1 MFFLKKLFEKKKAV
15 SASPNKKKRPQV
27 PHDIERRK
35 QPLCFKCGSG
45 SFTYEEYWKEYTC
58 DKCGWIYTSLDAKP
72 EAPELVKN
80 KSRYSIFNKAG
91 KKLSLLDLGKPLF
104 PIVAYTDLERE
115 KENSPLSPLLKMR
128 ASPTFDSRKPSQ
140 EFLNEA
146 ERLIR
151 HYPQF
156 DIPYYWLASYYIVL
170 GQYAKAEALL
180 QYGMNNVS
188 NRSLL
193 ATVTGTL
200 ELRQSRPIAIGWFMQ
215 ACLLATIEFMP
226 YRLCA
231 VVAEAVGNEA
241 FYWRLRN
248 AAEIMSTK
256 YSPSDENEITN
267 LVGLADKEELLQA
280 LKIFESNMQDFLP
293 GDSDIPKE
301 KKKREVFLSIK
312 QDYLRKA
319 RAQLLRK

>member
-1 MFFLKKLFEKKKAV
+1 MGFLRKLFERKEAV
-15 SASPNKKKRPQV
+15 SASATKKKQPRV
-27 PHDIERRK
+27 PHDTERRR

-45 SFTYEEYWKEYTC
+45 SFSYEEYWKEYTC
-58 DKCGWIYTSLDAKP
+58 DKCGWIYTSLDGKP
-72 EAPELVKN
+72 EAPELVRN

-91 KKLSLLDLGKPLF
+91 KELSLLDLSKPLF
-104 PIVAYTDLERE
+104 PIVAYADLERG

-128 ASPTFDSRKPSQ
+128 ASPTFDSRNPSQ

-156 DIPYYWLASYYIVL
+156 DIPYYWLASYYILL

-180 QYGMNNVS
+180 QYGMDNVS

-193 ATVTGTL
+193 ATVMGTL
-200 ELRQSRPIAIGWFMQ
+200 ELRQSRPVAIGWFMQ

-231 VVAEAVGNEA
+231 VVAEAVGDEVL
-241 FYWRLRN
+241 YWRLRN

-256 YSPSDENEITN
+256 YSPSDENEIRN
-267 LVGLADKEELLQA
+267 LVGLADKDELLQA
-280 LKIFESNMQDFLP
+280 LRIFESNIRDFLP
-293 GDSDIPKE
+293 GDSDIPKQ
-301 KKKREVFLSIK
+301 KQKRDVFLAIK

-319 RAQLLRK
+319 RLQLLRK